1 MAHLVICSKCGKQ
14 FDRDKIQA
22 VKSGPRRYA
31 HYECMPEGE
40 KVPLPPPKEKKKD
53 VEEENLIKL
62 KEYIN
67 KLFDNSVN
75 WPLVMKQIKTFKE
88 ENNYTYS
95 GMLKSLIYFYEV
107 KGNHVE
113 NSKGIGIIPYA
124 YKDAYNYYYSLF
136 VAQSQNE
143 KVDFKKITSKVRE
156 ITIKPPCIKK
166 KVRIFNEEEEDDNE
180 Q

>member
-1 MAHLVICSKCGKQ
+1 MAHMVICSKCGRQ

-22 VKSGPRRYA
+22 VKSGARRYA

-40 KVPLPPPKEKKKD
+40 LVPLPQNQEDEGLTELKK
-53 VEEENLIKL
+53 
-62 KEYIN
+62 YID
-67 KLFDNSVN
+67 KLFGKDIN
-75 WPLVMKQIKTFKE
+75 WPLIMKQIKTFKE
-88 ENNYTYS
+88 ENGYSYS
-95 GMLKSLIYFYEV
+95 GMLKSLIYFYDV

-113 NSKGIGIIPYA
+113 KSKGIGIIPYA

-136 VAQSQNE
+136 LAQSQNE
-143 KVDFKKITSKVRE
+143 KIDFKEITSKVRE

-166 KVRIFNEEEEDDNE
+166 QIRLFNEEDEDNE